1 MKIFHLIF
9 SLKLGGIET
18 MIVNIANEQCK
29 TEKVSLV
36 IINDMI
42 DQDLLQKVS
51 DKVKVFCFHRNA
63 KSRSIVPFIKL
74 YALLMKENPD
84 IIHVHSPT
92 TGKLMKPFMNK
103 VVYTIHDTTI
113 GVKVMSPFKHYY
125 AISQCVANDFH
136 KRTGKTATVVY
147 NGIQVDRFKQRQY
160 ETSTIDMFRIVQVSR
175 LMHEKKGQ
183 DILIK
188 AVAMLRDKGIDNIHV
203 DFIGEG
209 ESYDFLDAM
218 IKSYGL
224 TGKICLLGAKPYSYV
239 SQHLCDYNLLVQPSR
254 FEGFGLTVAE
264 AIAAKI
270 PVLVSKNDGPME
282 IIDNGNVGYY
292 FENGDERECA
302 AKIEEIMNTLDR
314 GMVER
319 AYEYV
324 LEHFNVER
332 TAQNYIKEYRK
343 LIG

>member
-1 MKIFHLIF
+1 
-9 SLKLGGIET
+9 

-29 TEKVSLV
+29 TEQVSIV

-42 DQDLLQKVS
+42 DQDLLRKVS
-51 DKVKVFCFHRNA
+51 DKVRVVCFHRNA
-63 KSRSIVPFIKL
+63 KSRSFIPFFKL
-74 YALLMKENPD
+74 YALLMKESPD
-84 IIHVHSPT
+84 IMHVHSPT
-92 TGKLMKPFMNK
+92 MGKLLKPFMKK

-113 GVKVMSPFKHYY
+113 DVKVMSPFKHYY

-147 NGIQVDRFKQRQY
+147 NGILVDNFKQCQY
-160 ETSTIDMFRIVQVSR
+160 ENAESDVFRIVQVSR

-188 AVAMLRDKGIDNIHV
+188 AVAMLKEEGIDNIYV

-209 ESYDFLDAM
+209 ESYDLLDAM
-218 IKSYGL
+218 IKSYHL
-224 TGKICLLGAKPYSYV
+224 SDRIHLLGAKPYYYV

-292 FENGDERECA
+292 FDNGDERQCA
-302 AKIEEIMNTLDR
+302 AKIKEIMTSHDTDMI
-314 GMVER
+314 GR
-319 AYEYV
+319 AYNFV
-324 LEHFNVER
+324 SEHFNVVR